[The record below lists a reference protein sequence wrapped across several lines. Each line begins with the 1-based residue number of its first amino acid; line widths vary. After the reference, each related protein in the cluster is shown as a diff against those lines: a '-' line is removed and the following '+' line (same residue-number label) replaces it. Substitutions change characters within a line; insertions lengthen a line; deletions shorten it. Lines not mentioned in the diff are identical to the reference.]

1 MADFSFDIVSEVNLQ
16 EVDNA
21 FNQAKKELANRYDF
35 KDSKSTIELDQKEKK
50 ITLIAEDDFKLR
62 ALKDIITLR
71 LSKRGISVK
80 SLTFK
85 EPEKAFSGMIRQAA
99 QINMGIPMEKAKELV
114 KIIKDLRL
122 KVQAQIQNDQ
132 VRVTSPKKD
141 DLQAVIARVKAI
153 EFSVPLQFTN
163 YR

>member
-71 LSKRGISVK
+71 LFKKGNFVLK
-80 SLTFK
+80 LTFLKTAQKIFLSVNMEAEIK
-85 EPEKAFSGMIRQAA
+85 E
-99 QINMGIPMEKAKELV
+99 V
-114 KIIKDLRL
+114 
-122 KVQAQIQNDQ
+122 
-132 VRVTSPKKD
+132 
-141 DLQAVIARVKAI
+141 
-153 EFSVPLQFTN
+153 
-163 YR
+163 